1 MAIKRNSAKCV
12 HCGTQIVSSSVH
24 DFNVHYC
31 KVMPR
36 NGVKWVNDELID
48 IGDQTYNF
56 FVDGGNEY
64 LRRGGHFE
72 DMEETSIEE
81 I

>member
-1 MAIKRNSAKCV
+1 
-12 HCGTQIVSSSVH
+12 
-24 DFNVHYC
+24 
-31 KVMPR
+31 MPR
-36 NGVKWVNDELID
+36 NGLEWVNDELID
-48 IGDQTYNF
+48 SGEQTYNF